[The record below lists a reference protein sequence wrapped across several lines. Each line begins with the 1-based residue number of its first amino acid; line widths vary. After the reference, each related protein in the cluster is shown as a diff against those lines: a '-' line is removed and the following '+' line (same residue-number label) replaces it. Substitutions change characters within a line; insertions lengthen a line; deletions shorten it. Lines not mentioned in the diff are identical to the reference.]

1 MTAAAGSGRRLRRFG
16 THLMLVMILIT
27 LPVIGLISFLDYQ
40 EVEQRLIAEEALL
53 REQTE
58 KSVVEMI
65 TLVDAGLNLFDETL
79 DHRMEEGFGPVLAEY
94 ERAKRD
100 PGKMDLSRVRKELGE
115 EMDIYIIN
123 ASGVV
128 EATTYPPDLGLDFR
142 RIPYFYDRLTEIR
155 LGDAFVADRVVAEP
169 ASGVLRKYAYMPS
182 PDHRYVLE
190 LGLVCSAAEVDRF
203 DPKYQTL
210 KEDLMRLNP
219 ALEGIRIYDGY
230 GRVINVTES
239 ESPADPAAINPVA
252 RAVFEEKRDRTL
264 TDAAAG
270 RFTRYILVDLSA
282 PDTPSDTSRV
292 IELTYSTAPLDARLS
307 GIRFSHII
315 LAVFASLAACCI
327 AVPVSRQV
335 TRPIQKIVEDVD
347 IIARGDLDHRIRV
360 SPGTELT
367 RLSES
372 IGTMVDSL
380 KENIERL
387 RASEATSRQ
396 YGTHLEDLVRE
407 RTAALEASNQTATLY
422 LDIMV
427 HDINNANTIAIGYTQ
442 VLVEMLEGE
451 RRETARRMLSRLE
464 RSAEIITRVAALR
477 RARETRAAPV
487 RVDLD
492 RVIRAEAAD
501 HPAARIRYE
510 GRPVTVLADD
520 LLSAVF
526 ENLIG
531 NAEKFAGLKGEITIR
546 VEDHGDEVLVSVED
560 TGPGIPDDIKP
571 HLFARFSGGNGE
583 KSGRGLG
590 LYICRML
597 VERYGGRIWV
607 DDRVP
612 GRPECGSALRFTLRK
627 APGE

>member
-1 MTAAAGSGRRLRRFG
+1 MVYL
-16 THLMLVMILIT
+16 LLVILLAII
-27 LPVIGLISFLDYQ
+27 PFVCLISAFGYAGVTQ
-40 EVEQRLIAEEALL
+40 ELEKNAGDFRNQTETALL
-53 REQTE
+53 LL
-58 KSVVEMI
+58 V
-65 TLVDAGLNLFDETL
+65 TLVDTGLKLFDNAYN
-79 DHRMEEGFGPVLAEY
+79 HHVQEGFGPVLAEY
-94 ERAKRD
+94 ERAGRD
-100 PGKMDLSRVRKELGE
+100 PGKMDLFALKEELGG
-115 EMDIYIIN
+115 EMEIYVIN
-123 ASGVV
+123 ESGVI
-128 EATTYPPDLGLDFR
+128 EYTTYEPDLGLDFR
-142 RIPYFYDRLTEIR
+142 TIPDFYDRLTEIR
-155 LGDAFVADRVVAEP
+155 LGDAFVADRVVTEI
-169 ASGVLRKYAYMPS
+169 STGKLRKYAYMPS
-182 PDHRYVLE
+182 PDHRYVFE
-190 LGLVCSAAEVDRF
+190 LGLAEPGFQEDRTALKYGDAVRKLVNL
-203 DPKYQTL
+203 DPAIR
-210 KEDLMRLNP
+210 E
-219 ALEGIRIYDGY
+219 IRIFDCLGTLIS
-230 GRVINVTES
+230 GE
-239 ESPADPAAINPVA
+239 A
-252 RAVFEEKRDRTL
+252 RPDDDRRLEMVRQAYREKTTL
-264 TDAAAG
+264 EVENATAG
-270 RFTRYILVDLSA
+270 KLVRYIFVDMGDGSY
-282 PDTPSDTSRV
+282 PSDMSLV
-292 IELTYSTAPLDARLS
+292 IELTYSTKVAEAKLAGMLGQHMNVLLIAILCIGSLS
-307 GIRFSHII
+307 F
-315 LAVFASLAACCI
+315 LAAR
-327 AVPVSRQV
+327 SL
-335 TRPIQKIVEDVD
+335 TRPIRTLVEDVD